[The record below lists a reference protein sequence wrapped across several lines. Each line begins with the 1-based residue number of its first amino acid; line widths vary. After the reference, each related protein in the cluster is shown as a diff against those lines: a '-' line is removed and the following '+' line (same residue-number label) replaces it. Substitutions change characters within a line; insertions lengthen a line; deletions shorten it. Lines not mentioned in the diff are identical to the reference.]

1 MNKTDESLS
10 KRKETALQDSQEKES
25 VTWGISGSQIT
36 VPLKMLCAE
45 KLDEGLGSSGFSSKC
60 CEIETKVIFW
70 LIKTGEAKQSK
81 YSTSTQARKCVQV
94 KPKL

>member
-1 MNKTDESLS
+1 
-10 KRKETALQDSQEKES
+10 
-25 VTWGISGSQIT
+25 
-36 VPLKMLCAE
+36 MLCAE

-81 YSTSTQARKCVQV
+81 YSTSSQRENAYKSNLSYNTPTNQNK
-94 KPKL
+94 